1 MSCIAKYQSHFFN
14 LVDGN

>member
-1 MSCIAKYQSHFFN
+1 MSCIAKYHSHFFN